1 MPILEYVKNV
11 WQMLIRNKMRSFL
24 TMMGIII
31 GVLSVIVIM
40 SVGAGAQSL
49 ILDQITGMGSN
60 LVGVLPGKSEEDGPP
75 ASAFGI
81 VITTLTDADARAIA
95 TSGYEPIEAVSS
107 YVKGID
113 RVSIGDVEK
122 DTSFVGTSASYTSV
136 EDVTI
141 ERGRYFTEDEE
152 RAMARV
158 VVLGSEVAQ
167 ELFPDEDPIGE
178 TLKIKRTNFEI
189 IGVVEERGT
198 VTFQNQDN
206 QIFVPVTTAQ
216 KLLLGMNHINF
227 MRIKIRDAQA
237 VESSIGE
244 IEAILRDR
252 HGIDDP
258 EEDDFSVRATT
269 QALDALTSITDALRF
284 FLAAIA
290 AISLIVGGI
299 GIMNIM
305 LAAVQERTREIGL
318 RKAIGATSRTITF
331 QFLVETACITLTGGI
346 IGIIGGA
353 IISASVGFVARYLG
367 YSWDTVI
374 TPGSIVLGCVVSIAI
389 GLIFGII
396 PARRASKL
404 NPIEALRYE

>member
-11 WQMLIRNKMRSFL
+11 WQMLTRNKMRSFL

-122 DTSFVGTSASYTSV
+122 DTSFVGTSASYTNV

-141 ERGRYFTEDEE
+141 EQGRYFTEDEE
-152 RAMARV
+152 RGMARV

-227 MRIKIRDAQA
+227 MRIKIRDAET

>member
-11 WQMLIRNKMRSFL
+11 WQMLTRNKMRSFL

-122 DTSFVGTSASYTSV
+122 DTSFVGTSASYTNV

-158 VVLGSEVAQ
+158 VVLGSEVAK

-227 MRIKIRDAQA
+227 MRIKIRDAET

>member
-1 MPILEYVKNV
+1 MPILEYIKNV
-11 WQMLIRNKMRSFL
+11 LQMLSRNKMRSFL
-24 TMMGIII
+24 TMTGIII

-49 ILDQITGMGSN
+49 ILDQVTGLGSN

-75 ASAFGI
+75 ASVFGI
-81 VITTLTDADARAIA
+81 VVTTLTDEDAQAIA
-95 TSGYEPIEAVSS
+95 TSGYEPIAYVAS
-107 YVKGID
+107 YVKGFD
-113 RVSIGDVEK
+113 RVKGGEAEK
-122 DTSFVGTSASYTSV
+122 DTTFVGTSASYPLV
-136 EDVTI
+136 EDVAFSQ
-141 ERGRYFTEDEE
+141 GRFFTGDEE
-152 RAMARV
+152 RGMARV
-158 VVLGSEVAQ
+158 AVLGSEVAQ
-167 ELFPDEDPIGE
+167 ELFPDQDPVGQYV
-178 TLKIKRTNFEI
+178 KIKRSNFEV

-216 KLLLGMNHINF
+216 KLLLGINHINF
-227 MRIKIRDAQA
+227 MRVKIADAESVDASVEEIK
-237 VESSIGE
+237 
-244 IEAILRDR
+244 AILRDR
-252 HGIDDP
+252 HGIDNP

-290 AISLIVGGI
+290 AISLVVGGI

-331 QFLVETACITLTGGI
+331 QFLIETATITLSGGI

-353 IISASVGFVARYLG
+353 MISALVGFVARYLG

-374 TPGSIVLGCVVSIAI
+374 TLGSIVLGCVVSIAI
-389 GLIFGII
+389 GLLFGII

>member
-1 MPILEYVKNV
+1 MPILEYIKNV
-11 WQMLIRNKMRSFL
+11 LQMLSRNKMRSFL
-24 TMMGIII
+24 TMTGIII

-49 ILDQITGMGSN
+49 ILDQITGLGSN
-60 LVGVLPGKSEEDGPP
+60 LVGVLPGKSEKDGPP

-81 VITTLTDADARAIA
+81 VITTLTDGDAQAIA
-95 TSGYEPIEAVSS
+95 RSSYAPIEAVAS
-107 YVKGID
+107 YVKGFD
-113 RVSIGDVEK
+113 RVKGGDAEK
-122 DTSFVGTSASYTSV
+122 DTTFVGTSASYPRV
-136 EDVTI
+136 EDVSFSS
-141 ERGRYFTEDEE
+141 GRFFTLDEE
-152 RAMARV
+152 RSMARV
-158 VVLGSEVAQ
+158 VVLGSEVAG
-167 ELFPDEDPIGE
+167 ELFPEQDPIGKQI
-178 TLKIKRTNFEI
+178 KIKRTNFEV

-206 QIFVPVTTAQ
+206 QVFVPLPTAQ
-216 KLLLGMNHINF
+216 KLLLGINHVNF
-227 MRIKIRDAQA
+227 MRIKIADAA
-237 VESSIGE
+237 SVDSAIEE
-244 IEAILRDR
+244 VEAILRER
-252 HGIDDP
+252 HAIDTP

-290 AISLIVGGI
+290 AISLVVGGI

-331 QFLVETACITLTGGI
+331 QFLVETATITLAGGV

-367 YSWDTVI
+367 YAWDTVI

>member
-1 MPILEYVKNV
+1 MPILEYIKNV
-11 WQMLIRNKMRSFL
+11 AQMLTRNKMRSFL
-24 TMMGIII
+24 TMTGIII

-49 ILDQITGMGSN
+49 ILDQITGLGSN
-60 LVGVLPGKSEEDGPP
+60 LVGVLPGKSEKDGPP

-81 VITTLTDADARAIA
+81 VITTLTDGDAQAIA
-95 TSGYEPIEAVSS
+95 HSSYTPIEAVAS
-107 YVKGID
+107 YVKGFD
-113 RVSIGDVEK
+113 RVKGGDAEK
-122 DTSFVGTSASYTSV
+122 DTTFVGTSASYPFV
-136 EDVTI
+136 EDVSFS
-141 ERGRYFTEDEE
+141 EGRFFTLDEE
-152 RAMARV
+152 RGMARV
-158 VVLGSEVAQ
+158 VVLGSEVAE
-167 ELFPDEDPIGE
+167 ELFPDQDPIGKHI
-178 TLKIKRTNFEI
+178 KIKRSNFEV

-206 QIFVPVTTAQ
+206 QVFVPLSTAQ
-216 KLLLGMNHINF
+216 KLLLGINHINF
-227 MRIKIRDAQA
+227 MRIKIANA
-237 VESSIGE
+237 ESVDSAIEE
-244 IEAILRDR
+244 IEAVLRER
-252 HGIDDP
+252 HAIDTP

-331 QFLVETACITLTGGI
+331 QFLVETATITFAGGI
-346 IGIIGGA
+346 VGIIGGT

-389 GLIFGII
+389 GLVFGII

>member
-11 WQMLIRNKMRSFL
+11 WQMLTRNKMRSFL

-122 DTSFVGTSASYTSV
+122 DTSFVGTSASYTNV

-141 ERGRYFTEDEE
+141 EQGRYFTEDEE
-152 RAMARV
+152 RGMARV

-227 MRIKIRDAQA
+227 MRIKIRDAET

-269 QALDALTSITDALRF
+269 QALDALTSITNALRF